1 MYNLRQLDI
10 TETPWP
16 SRPEPRVR
24 DREGESSSNK
34 GKDIVKE
41 NIKISLSLFST
52 WNTEEKGVNL
62 GFSAKLVLGQPILKN
77 YFVGKSV
84 F

>member
-1 MYNLRQLDI
+1 MRG
-10 TETPWP
+10 
-16 SRPEPRVR
+16 
-24 DREGESSSNK
+24 REGESSSNK

-41 NIKISLSLFST
+41 NIKINLSLFST
-52 WNTEEKGVNL
+52 WNTEEKGISL